1 MLPGLMPNIEI
12 NELFE
17 EKHNANDESTED
29 LKTNFQHLLQIKCS
43 NQYYRN
49 IVDKKAVDV
58 KSLYNVL
65 NKELDNN
72 LPFPLPGSYN
82 VAILAVLT

>member
-1 MLPGLMPNIEI
+1 MLPGLIPSIEI

-29 LKTNFQHLLQIKCS
+29 LKENFQHLLQIKCS

-65 NKELDNN
+65 TRNWTITY
-72 LPFPLPGSYN
+72 PFLF
-82 VAILAVLT
+82 LVLTMSLYWPR